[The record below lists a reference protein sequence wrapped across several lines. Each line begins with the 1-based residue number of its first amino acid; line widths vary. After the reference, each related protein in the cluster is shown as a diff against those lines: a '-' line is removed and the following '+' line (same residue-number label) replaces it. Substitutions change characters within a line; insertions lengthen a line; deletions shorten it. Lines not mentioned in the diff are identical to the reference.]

1 MEISLDYYYNNNTS
15 GHGGM
20 VDALDSDSS
29 ERIYKAT
36 TSCELDSNEIYNI
49 NRDNEAIKLEKNVYI
64 LLDNAINST
73 YFIKRLL
80 LIALA

>member
-1 MEISLDYYYNNNTS
+1 MEISLDYYYSNNTS

-29 ERIYKAT
+29 ERDFV
-36 TSCELDSNEIYNI
+36 E
-49 NRDNEAIKLEKNVYI
+49 VQV
-64 LLDNAINST
+64 LLTAP